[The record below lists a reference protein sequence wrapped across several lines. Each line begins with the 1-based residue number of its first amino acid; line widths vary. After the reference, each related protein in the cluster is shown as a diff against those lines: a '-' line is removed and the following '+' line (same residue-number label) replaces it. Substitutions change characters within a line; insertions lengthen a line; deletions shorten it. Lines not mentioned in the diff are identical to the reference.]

1 MKRILIILILNINI
15 VINAF
20 CYNDTIY
27 ILPWFD
33 RGVKKIII
41 TDTITGNFILINR
54 RGQWPSSKNI
64 LFFDTS
70 AAVLE
75 MRIKKRLSTKE
86 VVVYL
91 PLRGEKS
98 YMNFT
103 HNKRYLYFG
112 IRNMEV
118 YNLYFLDRI
127 RKLF

>member
-1 MKRILIILILNINI
+1 VKNI
-15 VINAF
+15 
-20 CYNDTIY
+20 T
-27 ILPWFD
+27 
-33 RGVKKIII
+33 I
-41 TDTITGNFILINR
+41 TDTITGNSILIKR

-64 LFFDTS
+64 LIFDTS
-70 AAVLE
+70 AIVLE
-75 MRIKKRLSTKE
+75 MRIKKRFSKKE
-86 VVVYL
+86 GVVYL

-103 HNKRYLYFG
+103 INTRNLYFG